1 MNMHKE
7 STFTTPF
14 IAAVGFLGCAALAYS
29 IVALPE
35 RVDPLMVITLLVVS
49 AFAQRTPVMLFRS
62 SSISVAFAATIACYV
77 LYGPALAIWVNLMSA
92 VVNSFMPKP
101 KPTRKIIFNLGSFTI
116 SAFVAA
122 NVYILAGGAVPP
134 VDMTRSLLAVLVS
147 AAAYFLCGSALTATI
162 VALTT
167 QDAFIRVWRAN
178 YSWLP
183 LHYLG
188 IAANGAALAL
198 AYQALGLLGAVVFM
212 LPLVLAWYSLRQY
225 MARSTEVRARVA
237 DLSQEN
243 RMLQLTNERL
253 EQARLLSLV
262 TLLGELRNEKPD
274 LDHLAAT
281 YPAIAVARA
290 MHLSD
295 DDVSAVHLGT
305 LLHDIGKIVVPE
317 DVLTK
322 RDALTDDEWA
332 RIRTHPAVGADLVA
346 RVPMLRN
353 IRPIVLSHH
362 ERYDGSGYPS
372 GLAGDRIPLGAR
384 IIAVADAYEAMTSMR
399 PYRNALTTHDAIA
412 ELRAVAGTQLDPEV
426 VERFIEVIGQKQRP
440 YVERESVAAATPT
453 GA

>member
-1 MNMHKE
+1 MNTQKD
-7 STFTTPF
+7 SALATPF

-35 RVDPLMVITLLVVS
+35 RADPLMVITLLVVA
-49 AFAQRTPVMLFRS
+49 AFAQRVPVMLFRS

-92 VVNSFMPKP
+92 VVNSFVPKP
-101 KPTRKIIFNLGSFTI
+101 KPTRKIIFNVGSFTV

-134 VDMTRSLLAVLVS
+134 VDIPRSLLAVLLS
-147 AAAYFLCGSALTATI
+147 AAAYFVCASSLTATI

-167 QDAFIRVWRAN
+167 QDGFVRVWRAN

-188 IAANGAALAL
+188 IAVNGAALAL
-198 AYQALGLLGAVVFM
+198 AYQALGLVGTFIFV
-212 LPLVLAWYSLRQY
+212 LPLALAWYSLRLY
-225 MARSTEVRARVA
+225 MSRSTEVRARVA
-237 DLSQEN
+237 DLSEEN

-253 EQARLLSLV
+253 EQARLISLV
-262 TLLGELRNEKPD
+262 TLLGEVRSDKPD
-274 LDHLAAT
+274 FDHLAAT
-281 YPAIAVARA
+281 YPGIAVARRLG
-290 MHLSD
+290 LSD
-295 DDVSAVHLGT
+295 EDVSAVHLGT

-332 RIRTHPAVGADLVA
+332 RIRTHPAVGADLVS
-346 RVPMLRN
+346 RLPMLRN
-353 IRPIVLSHH
+353 IGPIVLSHH
-362 ERYDGSGYPS
+362 ERYDGTGYPA
-372 GLAGDRIPLGAR
+372 GLVRHEIPLGAR

-399 PYRNALTTHDAIA
+399 PYRGAVTTGDAIR
-412 ELRAVAGTQLDPEV
+412 ELRAAAGTQLDPEI
-426 VERFIEVIGQKQRP
+426 VERFIEVIEERQKPATAQD
-440 YVERESVAAATPT
+440 SVAAPVPT
-453 GA
+453 

>member
-1 MNMHKE
+1 MSTGKE
-7 STFTTPF
+7 SSLTTPF

-35 RVDPLMVITLLVVS
+35 RVDPLMVVTLLVVA
-49 AFAQRTPVMLFRS
+49 AFAQRSPVMLFRS

-92 VVNSFMPKP
+92 VVNSFLPKP

-122 NVYILAGGAVPP
+122 NVYMLAGGAVPP
-134 VDMTRSLLAVLVS
+134 IDMPRSLVAVLVS

-167 QDAFIRVWRAN
+167 QDSFLRVWRAN

-198 AYQALGLLGAVVFM
+198 AYQALGLVGAIVFM
-212 LPLVLAWYSLRQY
+212 LPLFLAWYSLRQY
-225 MARSTEVRARVA
+225 MGRSTEVRALVA
-237 DLSQEN
+237 DLSEEN

-253 EQARLLSLV
+253 EQARLISLV
-262 TLLGELRNEKPD
+262 TLLGELRNDRPD
-274 LDHLAAT
+274 LDGLATT

-290 MHLSD
+290 MGLPD
-295 DDVSAVHLGT
+295 EDVSAVHLGT

-322 RDALTDDEWA
+322 RDALTDDEWN
-332 RIRTHPAVGADLVA
+332 RIRTHPAVGADLVS

-362 ERYDGSGYPS
+362 ERYDGSGYPA
-372 GLAGDRIPLGAR
+372 GLARDDIPLGAR

-399 PYRNALTTHDAIA
+399 PYRAALTTGEAIR
-412 ELRAVAGTQLDPEV
+412 ELRAVGGSQLDPEI
-426 VERFIEVIGQKQRP
+426 VEHFITVIEQK
-440 YVERESVAAATPT
+440 ETAATAHDGLVT
-453 GA
+453 AAT